1 MWGCVLI
8 HVIRPPHHWV
18 TKTDPLWLQWLT
30 RQRIYSHASSSVSKF
45 HGNSSDCRDISAWT
59 VWLTDIAILTLVW
72 IKSKSSSDLFD
83 KRQLRC
89 GIYSKNSTLITQNGN
104 YTSKFQHQPNTHLF
118 FLAVVGLK
126 KLLPESFLILFL
138 RLITQQLLN
147 IEAVSSLYF
156 FVGYS
161 QRFVCHGDVHIRWC
175 HVHTLYCIMPLPSS
189 R

>member
-1 MWGCVLI
+1 MCEGVSLFTWY
-8 HVIRPPHHWV
+8 
-18 TKTDPLWLQWLT
+18 DPLITEWQKQTRYGFNDWQDKESTATLAALWANFMTIHLT
-30 RQRIYSHASSSVSKF
+30 VEIFQPGPSDWYCHPDASV
-45 HGNSSDCRDISAWT
+45 D
-59 VWLTDIAILTLVW
+59 
-72 IKSKSSSDLFD
+72 KSKSSSDLFD